1 MSLQFRLLTRSKN
14 DLSVPFDALRMNGN
28 VPFFS
33 LDSRADSVSNA
44 SVFHR
49 LNATTFLAQD
59 RGSRGRWGRRQAI
72 AAVWPPAHIAQVRLD
87 FKALTL
93 GGQHR
98 GNWSE
103 SVMVK

>member
-33 LDSRADSVSNA
+33 LDSRANSVSNA

-49 LNATTFLAQD
+49 LNATTFLPQD
-59 RGSRGRWGRRQAI
+59 RVARTLETTAGHSGNMLARTYRASAPCQTE
-72 AAVWPPAHIAQVRLD
+72 
-87 FKALTL
+87 ALTL
-93 GGQHR
+93 GGRHR
-98 GNWSE
+98 GN
-103 SVMVK
+103 